1 MTTCF
6 ILKLTLFQYI
16 MGHFPS
22 VLTTVAAVA
31 MEIEDEVDENE
42 LLPLINSD

>member
-1 MTTCF
+1 MTACF
-6 ILKLTLFQYI
+6 ILKLMLFQYI

-31 MEIEDEVDENE
+31 VEIEDEVNENE
-42 LLPLINSD
+42 LPPLIDSD